1 MGALSVARKWRSRT
15 PEKALFRFRNKNGLN
30 VSKSLNFDTLARS
43 LPKMDVGK
51 SIRYRFDHFE
61 ADIARSALYEG
72 GVPVPLQ
79 EKPFLFLATL
89 LQSNGGVVTR
99 DELSRRL
106 WPDTYV
112 QVNQGL
118 NAAARKVRMA
128 LHDDAANP
136 RYLETLGS
144 RGYRF
149 IYPLQIVTADSPGCA
164 SCTSAEKKTGLSVHE
179 LYLRGRHFWDRQTP
193 PALHKSLY
201 YFQQVLK
208 ADPDHALAY
217 AGIADTYNMLATH
230 GMIVPRT
237 GYEHAKKA
245 ATKSL
250 ELDPGSAEAHV
261 AYSWARLSLD
271 HAWADARRGFERAIE
286 INPEYGFAYNGYAY
300 LLLSSGNVPA
310 GLDAMQRAR
319 ALEPTSLAMNSTLS
333 SYYYYAREYEKA
345 VELGKAALEL
355 DPQFPIAHASLGLA
369 HLATGNKQ
377 EALKQFGEAVQFSGE
392 APLMVAQLAYG
403 LAESGESEK
412 AHELVK
418 QLSHSSNGGVAPAFH
433 IAMAHLALRD
443 RDSAFR
449 WLYRA
454 VDERSHWVLFM
465 HVDPRLDRIR
475 EEREFSEL
483 SASLQFPVRR
493 AG

>member
-1 MGALSVARKWRSRT
+1 MNT
-15 PEKALFRFRNKNGLN
+15 
-30 VSKSLNFDTLARS
+30 
-43 LPKMDVGK
+43 GK
-51 SIRYRFDHFE
+51 QFRYRFEHFE
-61 ADIARSALYEG
+61 ADIAQSVLYEN

-89 LQSNGGVVTR
+89 LQSNGAVVTR

-128 LHDDAANP
+128 LNDDAANP

-149 IYPLQIVTADSPGCA
+149 ICPLQIVPAGSKP
-164 SCTSAEKKTGLSVHE
+164 ELSSHE
-179 LYLRGRHFWDRQTP
+179 LYLRGRHFWNRRTP
-193 PALHKSLY
+193 PALNKSLY

-208 ADPDHALAY
+208 ADPDYALAH
-217 AGIADTYNMLATH
+217 AGVADVYNMLATH
-230 GMIVPRT
+230 GMMAPRT
-237 GYEHAKKA
+237 GFAHAKKA
-245 ATKSL
+245 ATKAL
-250 ELDPGSAEAHV
+250 ELNPGLAEAYV

-286 INPEYGFAYNGYAY
+286 IDPEYGFAYNGYAY
-300 LLLSSGNVPA
+300 LLLSSGNVPE
-310 GLDAMQRAR
+310 GLRAMQQAR
-319 ALEPTSLAMNSTLS
+319 DLEPTSLPTNSTLS
-333 SYYYYAREYEKA
+333 SYYFYVRDYEKA
-345 VELGKAALEL
+345 VELGESALAL
-355 DPQFPIAHASLGLA
+355 DPQFPIAHASVGLA
-369 HLATGNKQ
+369 HLAMGNRPQ
-377 EALKQFGEAVQFSGE
+377 ALKHFEDAAQFSGG
-392 APLMVAQLAYG
+392 APLMVAHQAYG
-403 LAESGESEK
+403 LAASGETDK
-412 AHELVK
+412 ARELVD
-418 QLSHSSNGGVAPAFH
+418 QLSHTQNGGVAPAFH
-433 IAMAHLALRD
+433 IAIAHLALGD

-454 VDERSHWVLFM
+454 VDERFHWVLFM
-465 HVDPRLDRIR
+465 HVDPRFDGVR

-483 SASLQFPVRR
+483 SAALQFPIRR

>member
-1 MGALSVARKWRSRT
+1 
-15 PEKALFRFRNKNGLN
+15 
-30 VSKSLNFDTLARS
+30 LNFDTLARS
-43 LPKMDVGK
+43 SPKMNNGK
-51 SIRYRFDHFE
+51 SVRYRFDRFE
-61 ADIARSALYEG
+61 ADIAHSVLYEN

-89 LQSNGGVVTR
+89 LQSNGAVVTR

-128 LHDDAANP
+128 LNDDAANP
-136 RYLETLGS
+136 RYMETLGS

-149 IYPLQIVTADSPGCA
+149 ICPLQIVPADFPLGA
-164 SCTSAEKKTGLSVHE
+164 DAAAADKPVLSVHE
-179 LYLRGRHFWDRQTP
+179 LYLRGRHFWNRRTP
-193 PALHKSLY
+193 PALNKSLY

-217 AGIADTYNMLATH
+217 AGVADAYNMLATH
-230 GMIVPRT
+230 GMMVPRT

-250 ELDPGSAEAHV
+250 ELDPGLAEAHV

-286 INPEYGFAYNGYAY
+286 INPEYGFAYNGLAY
-300 LLLSSGNVPA
+300 LQLSSGNLPA
-310 GLDAMQRAR
+310 GLEAMQRAR
-319 ALEPTSLAMNSTLS
+319 DLEPMSLPMNSVLS

-345 VELGKAALEL
+345 VELGESALEL
-355 DPQFPIAHASLGLA
+355 DPQFPVAHASLGLA
-369 HLATGNKQ
+369 QLATGKKQ
-377 EALKQFGEAVQFSGE
+377 EALKHFGEATRLSGE
-392 APLMVAQLAYG
+392 APLMVAHLAYG
-403 LAESGESEK
+403 LAEFGETEK
-412 AHELVK
+412 ARELVK
-418 QLSHSSNGGVAPAFH
+418 QLAHSQNGGVAPAFH
-433 IAMAHLALRD
+433 IAIAHLALGD

-454 VDERSHWVLFM
+454 VDERFHWVLFM
-465 HVDPRLDRIR
+465 HVDPRLDGIR

-483 SASLQFPVRR
+483 SAALQFPIRR

>member
-1 MGALSVARKWRSRT
+1 M
-15 PEKALFRFRNKNGLN
+15 NI
-30 VSKSLNFDTLARS
+30 
-43 LPKMDVGK
+43 GK
-51 SIRYRFDHFE
+51 SVRYHFDRFE
-61 ADIARSALYEG
+61 ADIARSVLYEN

-89 LQSNGGVVTR
+89 LQSNGAVVTR

-128 LHDDAANP
+128 LHDDALNP
-136 RYLETLGS
+136 RYMETLGS

-149 IYPLQIVTADSPGCA
+149 ICPVQIVPADSPECA
-164 SCTSAEKKTGLSVHE
+164 SCASAENKPGLSVHE
-179 LYLRGRHFWDRQTP
+179 LYQRGRHFWNRRTP
-193 PALHKSLY
+193 PALNKSLY

-208 ADPDHALAY
+208 LDPENALAH
-217 AGIADTYNMLATH
+217 AGIADAYNMLATH

-250 ELDPGSAEAHV
+250 ELDPRLAEAHV

-271 HAWADARRGFERAIE
+271 HAWAEARRGFERAIE
-286 INPEYGFAYNGYAY
+286 IKPEYGFAYKGYAY
-300 LLLSSGNVPA
+300 LLLSSGDVPA
-310 GLDAMQRAR
+310 GVEAIQRAR
-319 ALEPTSLAMNSTLS
+319 DLEPMSLPMNSILS

-345 VELGKAALEL
+345 VELGQSALEL
-355 DPQFPIAHASLGLA
+355 DPEFPVAHASLGLA
-369 HLATGNKQ
+369 HLATGNTQ
-377 EALKQFGEAVQFSGE
+377 EALKHFEHAARFSGE
-392 APLMVAQLAYG
+392 APLMVAHLAYG
-403 LAESGESEK
+403 LAESGESKK
-412 AHELVK
+412 ARELVR
-418 QLSHSSNGGVAPAFH
+418 QLSQSNNGGVAPAFH
-433 IAMAHLALRD
+433 IAVAHLALGD

-454 VDERSHWVLFM
+454 VDERFHWVLFM
-465 HVDPRLDRIR
+465 LVDPRLDKIR
-475 EEREFSEL
+475 EAREFSEL
-483 SASLQFPVRR
+483 SAALQFPIRR